1 MLSPRGNGLQE
12 EEAIMKRPDRPQV
25 SGALAP
31 YAEGFRKEL
40 SRKGYSPWTAPEHMY
55 LMSGLSRWL
64 DGRDLSPAQLSS
76 ARIEEFLIHRRS
88 FTKARWVT
96 PRAIAPLPG
105 YLRGLG
111 VVPTPAAAVPA
122 SPAERLLAGFA
133 AYLATERGLCP
144 GTVAAYRHRA
154 GLFLSTCAPEPTAEG
169 CGLERLAPPDI
180 HGLPPAETA

>member
-31 YAEGFRKEL
+31 YAEGFRREL
-40 SRKGYSPWTAPEHMY
+40 SRTGYSLGPAAEHMY

-64 DGRDLSPAQLSS
+64 DGGDFSPAQLSS

-88 FTKARWVT
+88 CTKARWVT
-96 PRAIAPLPG
+96 PRAIAPLLG

-154 GLFLSTCAPEPTAEG
+154 GLFLSTCAPEPTADG
-169 CGLERLAPPDI
+169 CGLERLRPPPI
-180 HGLPPAETA
+180 NPFLLPQTA

>member
-1 MLSPRGNGLQE
+1 
-12 EEAIMKRPDRPQV
+12 MKRPDRPQV

-55 LMSGLSRWL
+55 LMAGLSRWL
-64 DGRDLSPAQLSS
+64 DGRDLSPEQLSS

-88 FTKARWVT
+88 CTQARWIT
-96 PRAIAPLPG
+96 PRAIAPLVG

-111 VVPTPAAAVPA
+111 VVPAPAAAVPA
-122 SPAERLLAGFA
+122 TPAGRLLVEFA

-144 GTVAAYRHRA
+144 GTIAAYRHRA
-154 GLFLSTCAPEPTAEG
+154 GLFLSACA
-169 CGLERLAPPDI
+169 
-180 HGLPPAETA
+180 